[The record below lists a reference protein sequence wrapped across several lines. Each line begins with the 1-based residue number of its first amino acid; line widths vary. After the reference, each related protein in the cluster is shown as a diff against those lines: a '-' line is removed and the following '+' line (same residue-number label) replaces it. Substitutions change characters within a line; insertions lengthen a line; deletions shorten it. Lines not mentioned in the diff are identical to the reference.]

1 MREILLRHERWLL
14 REPFRISRGVKTAAD
29 VVVAE
34 LTEEGVTGRGE
45 GVPYARYG
53 ESVEGVLAQLE
64 SASGALR
71 EGMTRAELQ
80 AFMKAGAARNAL
92 DCALWDLEAQRAG
105 RPVWELAG
113 LPAPG
118 RLVTAQTISLDT
130 PDHMAEAARRHA
142 HRPLLKLKLDG
153 QYVAERVAAVR
164 AAAPAARLI
173 VDANEGWTPEVLEAA
188 LPALES
194 LGIELLEQPL
204 PAGADAALDGIG
216 RAVPLAADESCHTRT
231 DLEPLCSRYDF
242 VNVKLDKSGGLTEA
256 LAMITEA
263 RRLGLGVFVGCMI
276 CTSLS
281 IRPALLAAAQA
292 DYVDL
297 DGPLWLAEDR
307 EGGVCLDAAGL
318 LAPGEAALWGGLS
331 PRPVLRRP
339 T

>member
-1 MREILLRHERWLL
+1 MREVQLRRERWPL

-29 VVVAE
+29 VVVVE
-34 LTEEGVTGRGE
+34 VIEQGVTGRGE

-64 SASGALR
+64 SAAGALR
-71 EGMTRAELQ
+71 EGMTRTELQ

-92 DCALWDLEAQRAG
+92 DCALWDLEAQLAG
-105 RPVWELAG
+105 QTVWQLAG
-113 LPAPG
+113 LPEPAA
-118 RLVTAQTISLDT
+118 LVTAQTISLDT
-130 PDHMAEAARRHA
+130 PEAMGAAATRHA
-142 HRPLLKLKLDG
+142 HRPLLKLKLDAHL
-153 QYVAERVAAVR
+153 VAERVASVR

-173 VDANEGWTPEVLEAA
+173 VDANEGWTPEVLEEA

-204 PAGADAALDGIG
+204 KADQDGPLDGIG
-216 RAVPLAADESCHTRT
+216 HALPIAADESCHTRA
-231 DLEPLCSRYDF
+231 DLEALSRRYDF

-256 LAMITEA
+256 LAMVGEA

-281 IRPALLAAAQA
+281 IRPALLVAAQA

-297 DGPLWLAEDR
+297 DGPLWLTNDR
-307 EGGVCLDAAGL
+307 EGGVRLGQDGRL
-318 LAPGEAALWGGLS
+318 EPGDAALWGGLS
-331 PRPVLRRP
+331 PRLALQTP

>member
-1 MREILLRHERWLL
+1 MREVRLRHERWPL
-14 REPFRISRGVKTAAD
+14 REPFRISRGVKTAAE

-34 LTEEGVTGRGE
+34 ISEMGLTGRGE

-92 DCALWDLEAQRAG
+92 DCALWDLEAQQSA
-105 RPVWELAG
+105 RPVWELAC
-113 LPAPG
+113 LPAPVP
-118 RLVTAQTISLDT
+118 LVTAQTISLDT
-130 PDHMAEAARRHA
+130 PDKMAEAARRHA
-142 HRPLLKLKLDG
+142 HRPLLKLKLDS

-164 AAAPAARLI
+164 AAAPTARLI
-173 VDANEGWTPEVLEAA
+173 VDANEGWTPEVLESA

-231 DLEPLCSRYDF
+231 DLEALSRRYDY
-242 VNVKLDKSGGLTEA
+242 VNVKLDKTGGLTEA

-297 DGPLWLAEDR
+297 DGPLWLTQDR
-307 EGGVCLDAAGL
+307 EGGVRLGEDGRL
-318 LAPGEAALWGGLS
+318 WPGEAGLWGGLS
-331 PRPVLRRP
+331 PRLVLP
-339 T
+339 TPT